1 MKYLVGNW
9 KMNGSIA
16 SASQLMLQYESLAS
30 SKVQVI
36 AAVPYVHINKAKELA
51 VNTKVA
57 GQDCASSENGA
68 YTGDISAAMLKD
80 AGADY
85 VILGHSE
92 RRKYHKEDE
101 PLLTQKLNMAKAHN
115 LTPILCVGE
124 ELKAREEKSYKDVIS
139 NQMEIALSFD
149 DIIIAYEPCWSIGT
163 GLVPSN
169 EEIEEVL
176 ALIKQVKPGVPV
188 LYGGSVN
195 GANASSI
202 ASISLMDGFLVG
214 GASLKFE
221 EFSKIHLA
229 ISK

>member
-16 SASQLMLQYESLAS
+16 SASQLMLRYESLAS
-30 SKVQVI
+30 SEVQVI
-36 AAVPYVHINKAKELA
+36 AATPYVHINKAKELS
-51 VNTKVA
+51 VNTKIA
-57 GQDCASSENGA
+57 AQDCASSENGA

-92 RRKYHKEDE
+92 RRKYYKEDE
-101 PLLTQKLNMAKAHN
+101 LLLAQKLNMAKAHEII
-115 LTPILCVGE
+115 PILCVGE
-124 ELKAREEKSYKDVIS
+124 ELKARKENNYKNVILK
-139 NQMEIALSFD
+139 QVEIALNFSD
-149 DIIIAYEPCWSIGT
+149 VIIAYEPCWSIGT
-163 GLVPSN
+163 DIIPSN
-169 EEIEEVL
+169 DEIEEVL
-176 ALIKQVKPGVPV
+176 ALIKQIKRETPV

-202 ASISLMDGFLVG
+202 GSIPLIDGFLVG

-221 EFSKIHLA
+221 EFSMIHMA